1 MVLIIVSN
9 IDVGLPN
16 QEDKISN
23 GNIKIR
29 YDMKYKT
36 IIDINSLTFIFTFIK
51 IKKQQTCKNNN
62 YYSNIIIY

>member
-1 MVLIIVSN
+1 MASN
-9 IDVGLPN
+9 IEVGLPN
-16 QEDKISN
+16 QEDKTSN
-23 GNIKIR
+23 GNIKIK